1 MSPKPKGDAFA
12 IAASLNQAAAAPAQ
26 DNVPPVPRKAARG
39 AALPPSRQGKRELS
53 GYFPEATTYKAVQML
68 VAEEG
73 SSVQALLEEALA
85 DLLVKRGKTKY
96 LRP

>member
-1 MSPKPKGDAFA
+1 MSSKPKGDAFA

-26 DNVPPVPRKAARG
+26 DNVPPATRKATRG
-39 AALPPSRQGKRELS
+39 AALPPSRQGKRVLS

>member
-12 IAASLNQAAAAPAQ
+12 IAASLNQAAQ
-26 DNVPPVPRKAARG
+26 DNVPPVAATRKATRG
-39 AALPPSRQGKRELS
+39 AALPPSRQGKRVLS